1 MRLTID
7 IDRKTVVA
15 MLAGAVITVIVVVL
29 LHGLFGGS
37 ENSAAPIED
46 IRPRSADAPAS
57 EPLEPGASEP
67 ESSESSAPEDDTSRV
82 EDQDDVEE
90 FVASQEPPD
99 LAVPLGK
106 GVIDCPEAT
115 VTVQDATGFAEALE
129 AAEPGA
135 VIKLEPGVYSGRFVA
150 AVSGTE
156 KEPIFICG
164 PPEAIIDG
172 GGVKK
177 GYALHLNEVGHVRLV
192 GFTVRNSQ
200 KGVMA
205 DRTTNAIIQQLTVHH
220 IGDEAIHLRNFSTD
234 NIVQYSM
241 IYATGLRREKFGE
254 GVYLGTAESNW
265 ATYSGGE
272 MDRSDRNT
280 VRGNVI
286 RATAEAIDIKEGTSG
301 GHILGNVFDGSSL
314 GGSKHNDSW
323 VDVKGNGYL
332 IQGNTGSGTNE
343 DGFQTHK
350 IVDGWGTGNVFR
362 ANVIDLGNSGGFGI
376 NDTAGGNKIACDNK
390 VTGGLLSKTDVC
402 S

>member
-7 IDRKTVVA
+7 IDRKTLVG

-29 LHGLFGGS
+29 LRGIFGGT
-37 ENSAAPIED
+37 ENSGTPIED
-46 IRPRSADAPAS
+46 IRPKSADAPAS
-57 EPLEPGASEP
+57 QLSEDPP
-67 ESSESSAPEDDTSRV
+67 EQSSGSGNDTSRV
-82 EDQDDVEE
+82 EDRDDVEE
-90 FVASQEPPD
+90 FVATQEPPD
-99 LAVPLGK
+99 IAVPLGK

-115 VTVQDATGFAEALE
+115 VTVEDAAGLADALE
-129 AAEPGA
+129 SAEPGA

-156 KEPIFICG
+156 NEPIFICG
-164 PPEAIIDG
+164 PPEAIVDG
-172 GGVKK
+172 GGVKE
-177 GYALHLNEVGHVRLV
+177 GYALHLNEVSHVRLV

-205 DRTTNAIIQQLTVHH
+205 DRTTNTIIQQLAVHH

-234 NIVQYSM
+234 NTVQYNM
-241 IYATGLRREKFGE
+241 IYGTGLRREKFGE

-265 ATYSGGE
+265 AEYSGGQ

-301 GHILGNVFDGSSL
+301 GHILGNVFDGSNL

-350 IVDGWGTGNVFR
+350 IVNGWGTGNVFR
-362 ANVIDLGNSGGFGI
+362 ANIIDLGNSGGFGI

-390 VTGGLLSKTDVC
+390 VTGGALSKTAVC